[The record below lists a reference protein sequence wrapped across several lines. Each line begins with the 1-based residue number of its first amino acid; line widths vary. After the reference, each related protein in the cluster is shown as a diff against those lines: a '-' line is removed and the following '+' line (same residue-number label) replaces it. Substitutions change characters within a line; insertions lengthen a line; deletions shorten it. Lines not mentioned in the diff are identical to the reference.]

1 MSKQQNSTRILISG
15 LLVLVVAYGIV
26 LSLRNTSEKVRAITL
41 DEYQA
46 ALKESKFSKA
56 QLMTEE
62 YATLFRATDLL
73 AIPPFQRRQVDQLE
87 RERLMLEQI
96 GTLLEALQQK
106 PIDSTTVEP
115 LILVLAQ
122 NSENTDLSP
131 LVKEMYPLQEKLLLY
146 ENELKQN
153 TQTEEGIW
161 SRITLLKNDFRELL
175 QLPIPTEEQ
184 EESIELYR
192 KGFLSGLPI
201 VPELE
206 TPPETSRELAD
217 RLNALQVPLPSLTA
231 QEFNQRL
238 SNLRISLSQTI
249 QELDRNNERN
259 EELSEALKNLG
270 SSLATHYQDIREQLL
285 MNTLTL
291 NKDSSM
297 P

>member
-1 MSKQQNSTRILISG
+1 MSKQQNTTRILISG

-26 LSLRNTSEKVRAITL
+26 LSLRNTSEKVRARTL

-184 EESIELYR
+184 EESI
-192 KGFLSGLPI
+192 
-201 VPELE
+201 
-206 TPPETSRELAD
+206 
-217 RLNALQVPLPSLTA
+217 
-231 QEFNQRL
+231 
-238 SNLRISLSQTI
+238 
-249 QELDRNNERN
+249 
-259 EELSEALKNLG
+259 
-270 SSLATHYQDIREQLL
+270 
-285 MNTLTL
+285 
-291 NKDSSM
+291 
-297 P
+297 